1 MAEIL
6 KEILEK
12 RMEDG
17 YLRLLLNAFEA
28 DQTPAYLTAI
38 SQNEGHGGTGGPAV
52 PVPATS
58 GGLSDREIDVLLLIA
73 ERLSNK
79 EIAERLFVAPETVK
93 KHTANLYRKLNAH
106 SRREAVTGAMKLGLI
121 PRK

>member
-1 MAEIL
+1 
-6 KEILEK
+6 
-12 RMEDG
+12 ME
-17 YLRLLLNAFEA
+17 
-28 DQTPAYLTAI
+28 
-38 SQNEGHGGTGGPAV
+38 

-79 EIAERLFVAPETVK
+79 EIAERMFIAPETVK

-106 SRREAVTGAMKLGLI
+106 GRREAVAAAMKLGLI

>member
-1 MAEIL
+1 
-6 KEILEK
+6 
-12 RMEDG
+12 
-17 YLRLLLNAFEA
+17 
-28 DQTPAYLTAI
+28 
-38 SQNEGHGGTGGPAV
+38 V
-52 PVPATS
+52 PVPETS

-79 EIAERLFVAPETVK
+79 EIAERMFIAPETVK

-106 SRREAVTGAMKLGLI
+106 GRREAVAAAMKLGLI